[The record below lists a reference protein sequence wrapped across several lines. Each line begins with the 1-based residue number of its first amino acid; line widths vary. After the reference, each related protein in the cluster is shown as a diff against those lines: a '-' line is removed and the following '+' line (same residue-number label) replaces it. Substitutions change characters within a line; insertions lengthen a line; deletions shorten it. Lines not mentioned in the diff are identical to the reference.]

1 MPGKVTY
8 DPKMLAKP
16 GAKPTPTTAAT
27 PEEPAAT
34 QTAANPFGQMAGTL
48 KTYAPPETTSTGG
61 TLKQTATGQV
71 HRASATNPNAQ
82 PQQATTPAATAQP
95 TTPAATAP
103 KDARFPNGKYDGV
116 TGETTPEWQ
125 AELDKQDADAKAK
138 AAALPQLGAPPAQ
151 STTTTPAPTAS
162 AQADAGKPE
171 FQQNK
176 LKNNTVPA
184 ATTTSTVTVPPM
196 SDADMDA
203 AEQAQLAKMQARNSK
218 LAGMM
223 QQLDAM
229 NESRV
234 DFGAMLFKRMKSGQ

>member
-1 MPGKVTY
+1 MPSKVTY

-16 GAKPTPTTAAT
+16 GAKPAPTTATT

-71 HRASATNPNAQ
+71 NRASATNPNAQ
-82 PQQATTPAATAQP
+82 PQQATTPAAS
-95 TTPAATAP
+95 AP

-116 TGETTPEWQ
+116 TGQATPEWQ

-151 STTTTPAPTAS
+151 STTTTPAPTAT
-162 AQADAGKPE
+162 AQADVGKPG
-171 FQQNK
+171 FQQSK
-176 LKNNTVPA
+176 LKGSTVPA
-184 ATTTSTVTVPPM
+184 ATTPTATVPQT
-196 SDADMDA
+196 DADMDA
-203 AEQAQLAKMQARNSK
+203 AEQAALAKMQAKNPN
-218 LAGMM
+218 LAKMTA
-223 QQLDAM
+223 DM

-234 DFGAMLFKRMKSGQ
+234 DFGAMLFKRMKSGR